1 MPLSA
6 RAAVRIDP
14 EMINCRRESVL
25 RCETGIDKISLVP
38 RPDAYLLEGFV
49 MRPHAED
56 PHDSLV
62 CNTAFFEL
70 SLDDLINE
78 AMLTIDAPRMHALQA
93 ANQLLDEALV
103 ILNDHF
109 RWMIERQCDMLAKSR
124 LIGV

>member
-1 MPLSA
+1 
-6 RAAVRIDP
+6 
-14 EMINCRRESVL
+14 
-25 RCETGIDKISLVP
+25 
-38 RPDAYLLEGFV
+38 
-49 MRPHAED
+49 MRPHAEN

-62 CNTAFFEL
+62 GNTVFIERSF
-70 SLDDLINE
+70 DDLINK